1 MKKILSLMIAFV
13 CLSATASNQPPTPD
27 LTYAAEKAVNSV
39 VYIKV
44 TQAGK
49 TRTYQ
54 YVDPFE
60 DFFGDFFGR
69 GGGSRPQQRQYREP
83 DRKGAG
89 SGVILSSD
97 GFIVTNNHVVEGATE
112 LIVKLNDN
120 REFRARIIGQ
130 DEQTDLAVI
139 KIEAEGL
146 QPITIGNSDDLKLGE
161 WVLAIGNPFSF
172 TSTVTAGIVSAKAR
186 SLGTGD
192 IQSFIQT
199 DAAINPGNS
208 GGALV
213 NTRGE
218 LVGINSM
225 IYSQTGSY
233 AGYGF
238 AIPVTI
244 MNKVVDDIKKF
255 GVVQRALLGVSGM
268 DMSNYIDRQREQEKE
283 VDLGTTE
290 GVYVTS
296 VNSNGAAA
304 AAEIQEGDVITHIDG
319 KKITK
324 FAELQEAM
332 AQHKPGDKVV
342 ISYLRDKKSKKA
354 TVTLRNAQGTTNV
367 IENFDDEELGIG
379 LRALTEV
386 EKREFGVKH
395 GIYVTAVRDG
405 KMKDAGVFKGL
416 IITNVNGTDIDSTE
430 DFYQQVREANK
441 SSERVLW
448 IKARSQTGTPRSF
461 AVELEG
467 KSNK

>member
-172 TSTVTAGIVSAKAR
+172 TSTYRRMPPSI
-186 SLGTGD
+186 L
-192 IQSFIQT
+192 
-199 DAAINPGNS
+199 AIAEAHS
-208 GGALV
+208 S
-213 NTRGE
+213 
-218 LVGINSM
+218 I
-225 IYSQTGSY
+225 
-233 AGYGF
+233 
-238 AIPVTI
+238 
-244 MNKVVDDIKKF
+244 
-255 GVVQRALLGVSGM
+255 RA
-268 DMSNYIDRQREQEKE
+268 
-283 VDLGTTE
+283 
-290 GVYVTS
+290 
-296 VNSNGAAA
+296 VNSSA
-304 AAEIQEGDVITHIDG
+304 
-319 KKITK
+319 
-324 FAELQEAM
+324 
-332 AQHKPGDKVV
+332 
-342 ISYLRDKKSKKA
+342 
-354 TVTLRNAQGTTNV
+354 
-367 IENFDDEELGIG
+367 
-379 LRALTEV
+379 
-386 EKREFGVKH
+386 
-395 GIYVTAVRDG
+395 
-405 KMKDAGVFKGL
+405 
-416 IITNVNGTDIDSTE
+416 ST
-430 DFYQQVREANK
+430 Q
-441 SSERVLW
+441 
-448 IKARSQTGTPRSF
+448 
-461 AVELEG
+461 
-467 KSNK
+467 